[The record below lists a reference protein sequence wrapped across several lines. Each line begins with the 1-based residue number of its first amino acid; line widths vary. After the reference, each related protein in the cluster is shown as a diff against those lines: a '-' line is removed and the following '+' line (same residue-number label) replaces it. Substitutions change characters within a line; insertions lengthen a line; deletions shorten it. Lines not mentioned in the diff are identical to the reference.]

1 MVLHSRPSRKHGFFT
16 HVACDRQAEEAEQ
29 EAGRK
34 VWLSSLVLHQ
44 GQRPLHQ
51 TWWGGRFVMPRKE
64 HTMAQTLAEQILSH
78 AAGRAVTAGE
88 NVVVN
93 VDLAMMHDSIS
104 PSIIKILHGEL
115 GAARVWDPER
125 IAVVVDHVAPAASVQ
140 TAEHQAKLRRWVR
153 EQGIRH
159 FFDVGRGISHPVL
172 VEEGLARPGMLII
185 GSDSHSTGYGAV
197 GAFGTGMGSTDMAL
211 ALATGQTWLRVPET
225 TRVLARGR
233 FQPGVSAKD
242 LGLRVART
250 IGADGATY
258 QSVEWHGL
266 DFLSMAERMTLA
278 TLSIEVGGKAGIV
291 APNAKC
297 KMQNAPSGAHE
308 NIGVQDGARY
318 ARTIEVEL
326 DSLEPQVSVPNYVDN
341 VADLGDLGRVAVDVV
356 YIGTCT
362 NGHYEH
368 MRAAADILRG
378 RRVAPGVRL
387 LVVPAS
393 SEALRRATEDG
404 TLASLLQSGAALG
417 TPGCGAC
424 IGRHMGV
431 LAPGE
436 VCLFTG
442 NRNFRGRMGSPEAQI
457 YLASPEV
464 AAATALTGY
473 ITHPAEVV

>member
-1 MVLHSRPSRKHGFFT
+1 M
-16 HVACDRQAEEAEQ
+16 
-29 EAGRK
+29 
-34 VWLSSLVLHQ
+34 
-44 GQRPLHQ
+44 
-51 TWWGGRFVMPRKE
+51 
-64 HTMAQTLAEQILSH
+64 MAQTLAEQILSN
-78 AAGRAVTAGE
+78 AAGQPVRAGE

-104 PSIIKILHGEL
+104 PSIIKILHAEL
-115 GAARVWDPER
+115 GAQRVWDPER
-125 IAVVVDHVAPAASVQ
+125 IAVVVDHVAPAATIQ
-140 TAEHQAKLRRWVR
+140 NAEHQANLRRWVR
-153 EQGIRH
+153 EQQIRH

-172 VEEGLARPGMLII
+172 VEEVLARPGMLII

-225 TRVLARGR
+225 VRVLARGR

-242 LGLRVART
+242 LGLRVARL

-266 DFLSMAERMTLA
+266 DELSIADRMTLA
-278 TLSIEVGGKAGIV
+278 TLSIEVGAKAGIV
-291 APNAKC
+291 PPTGPGWEAHAAPRGLGV
-297 KMQNAPSGAHE
+297 PEWLRVEEGA
-308 NIGVQDGARY
+308 GYRQTV
-318 ARTIEVEL
+318 EVDL
-326 DSLEPQVSVPNYVDN
+326 DLLEPQISVPHYVDN
-341 VADLGDLGRVAVDVV
+341 VVDLSDLGRVAVDVV
-356 YIGTCT
+356 YLGTCT

-368 MRAAADILRG
+368 MAAAARLLRG
-378 RRVAPGVRL
+378 RRVASGVRL
-387 LVVPAS
+387 IVVPSS
-393 SEALRRATEDG
+393 SEALRQASEDG
-404 TLASLLQSGAALG
+404 TLTTLLSAGAAIG

-436 VCLFTG
+436 TCLFTG

-464 AAATALTGY
+464 AAATALTGF
-473 ITHPAEVV
+473 ITHPREIA